1 LEKVFL
7 SFLGTNRYL
16 PCHYYLNNN
25 EYAENV
31 NFVQE
36 AMVKIFYKKYEKLD
50 KVIIFLTKKARQ
62 INWEPETKEPGLKGC
77 LKDLN
82 LPFKL
87 IDVEIPE
94 GKSSE
99 EIWKIFEIVYNSLQD
114 EDNVILDITHG
125 FRSLPM
131 LGIVLLN
138 YARFLKRIKVLGIY
152 YGAFEVLGTKDEIE
166 KLPINERNAPI
177 FDLTNFEKLQRWSI
191 AAENFVDY
199 GRTDKI
205 YELVK
210 EKIDPILKDTKGQ
223 DEIAQRERD
232 IINNLKNVSNN
243 LYTVRGKLTYEGNSF
258 IELKNIIRNID
269 TNENISNPLKPL
281 KEKILSKVLPFSTN
295 DVLNGF
301 RGVKWC
307 IDHDLIQQG
316 ITLLQETIITYILE
330 KSKLDW
336 QVLNNRVAVSDAIKS
351 INIDKIDDGFN
362 VANEEIVQVLIQ
374 TIRKDETLFRLSK
387 LFEKLRDYR
396 NDINHGGYL
405 KNARK
410 PDKFKN
416 KLLNIFNK
424 VVETIPGIL

>member
-1 LEKVFL
+1 MEKVFL
-7 SFLGTNRYL
+7 SFLGTNKYL
-16 PCHYYLNNN
+16 PCNYYLNNN

-199 GRTDKI
+199 GRT
-205 YELVK
+205 
-210 EKIDPILKDTKGQ
+210 EKIQELISEDISDEVWSETIIDPRIKYAKNLSN
-223 DEIAQRERD
+223 EL
-232 IINNLKNVSNN
+232 NNISQFF
-243 LYTVRGKLTYEGNSF
+243 YTVRGKRIINGKLFEKQ
-258 IELKNIIRNID
+258 IENLKRLKGVKYLKTPFNNIRERIIEKIIRFKRN
-269 TNENISNPLKPL
+269 
-281 KEKILSKVLPFSTN
+281 KVI
-295 DVLNGF
+295 NGF
-301 RGVKWC
+301 FAIEWC
-307 IDHDLIQQG
+307 IDHGLIQQG
-316 ITLLQETIITYILE
+316 ITLLREMIITLVLQNVNNKIFDKYYRELVAKIFRSNE
-330 KSKLDW
+330 KNMNEEL
-336 QVLNNRVAVSDAIKS
+336 IK
-351 INIDKIDDGFN
+351 NIDFVNKVKKLKYF
-362 VANEEIVQVLIQ
+362 EVLRNFYQCIG
-374 TIRKDETLFRLSK
+374 K
-387 LFEKLRDYR
+387 YR
-396 NDINHGGYL
+396 NDINHGGFIEDIDPDEFRNFLESVYKQIKRIFL
-405 KNARK
+405 K
-410 PDKFKN
+410 D
-416 KLLNIFNK
+416 
-424 VVETIPGIL
+424 VS

>member
-1 LEKVFL
+1 MKMRKVL
-7 SFLGTNRYL
+7 ISFLGTGDY
-16 PCHYYLNNN
+16 
-25 EYAENV
+25 ENIIYCYKNKCIDNV
-31 NFVQE
+31 KFIQE
-36 AMVKIFYKKYEKLD
+36 AIIKLFCND
-50 KVIIFLTKKARQ
+50 FNKNDVVVVFLTKEASEK
-62 INWEPETKEPGLKGC
+62 NWEGENGLQERLNDLKPNFKIKGVNIPIGGSPEEL
-77 LKDLN
+77 
-82 LPFKL
+82 
-87 IDVEIPE
+87 
-94 GKSSE
+94 
-99 EIWKIFEIVYNSLQD
+99 WKIFEIIYSVLDYND
-114 EDNVILDITHG
+114 EVILDITHS

-131 LGIVLLN
+131 LCIVLLN
-138 YARFLKRIKVLGIY
+138 YSRFLKNIKIKGIY
-152 YGAFEVLGTKDEIE
+152 YGAYEAK
-166 KLPINERNAPI
+166 RNNIAPI
-177 FDLTNFEKLQRWSI
+177 FDLTSFDILQRWSI

-210 EKIDPILKDTKGQ
+210 EKIHPILKDTKGQ
-223 DEIAQRERD
+223 NEIAQRERD

-243 LYTVRGKLTYEGNSF
+243 LCTVRGKLIYEGNSF
-258 IELKNIIRNID
+258 IELKNIIKNVD
-269 TNENISNPLKPL
+269 SNENISNPLIPL